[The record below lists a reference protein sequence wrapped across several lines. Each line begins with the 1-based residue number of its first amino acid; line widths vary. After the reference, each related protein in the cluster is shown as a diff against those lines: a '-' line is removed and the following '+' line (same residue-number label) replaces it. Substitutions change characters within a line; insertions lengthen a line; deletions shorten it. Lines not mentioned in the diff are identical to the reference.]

1 MENDYNEINFTSFL
15 GDYDRITIIIFIAL
29 SFILNLFICISIF
42 ISKNKRVS
50 IIIRLSLSILTN
62 NYIHILSYIFQWVIS
77 KNEIT
82 NNINL
87 KEYEIK
93 LLFNNFMCKFQ
104 AFMILFSSLSQDY
117 LIIIFFYIVNKKE
130 MINIKYINILNILG
144 ILFPI
149 IIATV
154 FLLMNALGV
163 NGDFCY
169 IKKFSNIHDDDEDNG
184 NIYKLFGDY
193 EIYAIIVYS
202 LRGISFIF
210 SFYFFM
216 KIIIYLRKEKS
227 CKYNLKKLLILI
239 VQLFKLSVIIMYR
252 IPSFFVEEYP
262 DYLSKYIIF

>member
-1 MENDYNEINFTSFL
+1 
-15 GDYDRITIIIFIAL
+15 
-29 SFILNLFICISIF
+29 
-42 ISKNKRVS
+42 
-50 IIIRLSLSILTN
+50 
-62 NYIHILSYIFQWVIS
+62 
-77 KNEIT
+77 
-82 NNINL
+82 
-87 KEYEIK
+87 
-93 LLFNNFMCKFQ
+93 
-104 AFMILFSSLSQDY
+104 

-130 MINIKYINILNILG
+130 IINIKHINILNILG

-149 IIATV
+149 IIAIV
-154 FLLMNALGV
+154 FLLTNALGI

-169 IKKFSNIHDDDEDNG
+169 IKKFSTIHDDDEGNG
-184 NIYKLFGDY
+184 NIYKLFDDY

-262 DYLSKYIIF
+262 DYLPKIYNILSTIDGILMPLAYILSNDIIPCKKGRNETELFGKDFKDDKSHNIPMVIEEDEKYKDRETITAPSAGQSNYTINPLAKNNTNNFEISYSK